1 MIEQSKRRGRPVTGQ
16 ALTPAEK
23 QKAYRQRLAN
33 KPSYHDSD
41 LFVARRAYDDSLS
54 TIKSYKKLVL
64 ELQAT
69 MTQTDNRIKQLESEL
84 AKRDA
89 FIKEFVDYCGLYA
102 SVMPRED
109 WVKKAKTMFS
119 KKVTLPKYKQ
129 VDIED

>member
-33 KPSYHDSD
+33 KPSYYDSD

-54 TIKSYKKLVL
+54 TIESYKNLVL

-69 MTQTDNRIKQLESEL
+69 L

>member
-54 TIKSYKKLVL
+54 TIESYKNLVL

-69 MTQTDNRIKQLESEL
+69 LHSGTTLCANKKIQTISLKAAAGNHQVLRSPIVS
-84 AKRDA
+84 KR
-89 FIKEFVDYCGLYA
+89 
-102 SVMPRED
+102 PRSAIG
-109 WVKKAKTMFS
+109 VS
-119 KKVTLPKYKQ
+119 
-129 VDIED
+129 I